1 MKKKKL
7 WWLALSCLI
16 LSSCVQTKNK
26 TRNIESTTS
35 IKGTDVFKPNWENI
49 AENYQF
55 PQWFKDA
62 KFGIFIHWG
71 LFSVPSYGSE
81 WYPLNMYTK
90 GSDAYNHHIKTF
102 GPHTEFGYKDF
113 IPLFKAENFD
123 ADQWV
128 DVVLA
133 SGAKYIVP
141 VAEHHD
147 GFALYDSQ
155 VNPWNSVEMGPK
167 KDFIQLLKDASQRK
181 GLIFGLSSHRLEN
194 DWFFNGGLEFPSD
207 VQDSTITLYGR
218 RAQREDY
225 TPEIAKAWLEH
236 TYELVDK
243 YQPELIWFDW
253 TVNHPE
259 VVPYFNKFLAYYY
272 NNALDWDK
280 QVVVNTKEG
289 YPTNV
294 QVWDVERGKSGNL
307 MQYPW
312 QTDTSVGKRAWGYIE
327 GEDYKTSE
335 QIVHDL
341 VDIVSKNGNLLLNI
355 GPKPD
360 GTIPDE
366 QKEVLYGIGNWLKI
380 NGEGIYDTSPW
391 IKYGE
396 GSTTGTKG
404 SFTDNQATPYTTEDI
419 RFTTK
424 GNNLYVT
431 VLSWG
436 DNDILVR
443 SLEPKVIENSKLL
456 GVEMLGSNEVI
467 EWLETQE
474 GLKLKFPK
482 AKPCEYAYT
491 FKLRFDSPVGRHL
504 EPETTNETFK
514 HG

>member
-1 MKKKKL
+1 MKKLKL
-7 WWLALSCLI
+7 GLIALTCLI
-16 LSSCVQTKNK
+16 LSCGGQKQK
-26 TRNIESTTS
+26 KLPNIETTAS
-35 IKGTDVFKPNWENI
+35 LKGTDVFKPDWDNL
-49 AENYQF
+49 AANYQF

-90 GSDAYNHHIKTF
+90 DSHVYNHHIKTY

-113 IPLFKAENFD
+113 IPMFKAENFD
-123 ADQWV
+123 ADEWV
-128 DVVLA
+128 DIIQA

-147 GFALYDSQ
+147 GFALYDSE
-155 VNPWNSVEMGPK
+155 VNPWNSVDMGPH
-167 KDFIQLLKDASQRK
+167 KDFIQLLKDASEKK
-181 GLIFGLSSHRLEN
+181 GLVFGLSSHRLEN

-207 VQDSTITLYGR
+207 VQDTTITMYGR
-218 RAQREDY
+218 RAPREDY
-225 TPEIAKAWLEH
+225 NQEAAKAWLQH

-272 NNALDWDK
+272 NNALDWRK

-312 QTDTSVGKRAWGYIE
+312 QTDTSIGKRSWGYID
-327 GEDYKTSE
+327 GEENKTPE

-360 GTIPDE
+360 GTITEE
-366 QKEVLYGIGNWLKI
+366 QKSVLFAIGDWLKI
-380 NGEGIYDTSPW
+380 NGEGIYETSPW

-396 GSTTGTKG
+396 GETEGTKG
-404 SFTDNQATPYTTEDI
+404 SFTDNQATQYTTEDI

-424 GNNLYVT
+424 GNDLYVT

-436 DNDILVR
+436 DKDILVR
-443 SLEPKVIENSKLL
+443 SLDPETIADCKLL
-456 GVEMLGSNEVI
+456 AVSMLGSDEPI
-467 EWLETQE
+467 EWKETAQ
-474 GLKLKFPK
+474 GLRLNFPK

-491 FKLRFDSPVGRHL
+491 FKLTFDKPVGRHL
-504 EPETTNETFK
+504 EVDATNETFK